1 MISEQKS
8 ILNSLLGTPK
18 LVSGGTEG
26 LYKCPFCNH
35 HKKKLQI
42 HYELGQYNCWVC
54 NTKGRSLITLLK
66 KLKVTDP
73 NIYSKFK
80 INKNNV
86 LIKRNDQTQ
95 EIPDKELVS
104 LPKEFKP
111 LYIKREDP
119 DYKHAVRYLFKRGLT
134 VQDILKYRIGYCDK
148 GPYSG
153 MVIIPSYDETNQL
166 NFFVGRSYYKDSTMK
181 HKNPNVSK
189 NIIGFENLINW
200 KLPIVLVEGAFD
212 AVSIK
217 RNAIPLFGKKIL
229 RKLRDK
235 ILLEKVRE
243 LYVCLDNDAKQ
254 DSLKLANYFSN
265 HGVTVYFVDLKDK
278 DPNEMGFQKIHNVMN
293 ETKTFDFEDMI
304 KMKLSL

>member
-8 ILNSLLGTPK
+8 ILNSLLGIPK

-35 HKKKLQI
+35 YKRKLQI
-42 HYELGQYNCWVC
+42 NYELGQYNCWVC

-73 NIYSKFK
+73 NIYSKFR

-86 LIKRNDQTQ
+86 LIRKNEQTQ

-153 MVIIPSYDETNQL
+153 MVIIPSYDENNQL

-212 AVSIK
+212 AISIK
-217 RNAIPLFGKKIL
+217 RNAVPLFGKKIL
-229 RKLRDK
+229 KKLRDK
-235 ILLEKVRE
+235 ILLEKVKE

-265 HGVTVYFVDLKDK
+265 HGVTVYFVDLKEK
-278 DPNEMGFQKIHNVMN
+278 DPNEIGFQKIHNVLN

-304 KMKLSL
+304 KMKLGL